1 MRNLITSQEVIDLA
15 FAENSN
21 MMAESISDTSIR
33 IAEIK
38 YIRPAF
44 GAMYTLLAD
53 KYADYTNDYVKPALA
68 YFVKCEIVSSIAI
81 DMSNSG
87 VAVANPQYQSAA
99 TDKQRQRLYD
109 SEMSKAKTL
118 LDFALEYIA
127 THSEEFPDFS
137 GEAPKKHHRV
147 GGLLLGGG
155 TSRNQSASVAGEA
168 FKDKYEGYI
177 RDMQNIKDEVETLS
191 QDVEDAIDDSRE
203 ATSSAVTATNN
214 AKAATSQ
221 ALNATAS
228 TNMATKNAN
237 DAATKAMQSAEEA
250 ESAVANL
257 EEYKQG
263 IEKQVANKVDKVA
276 GKGLST
282 NDYTDTEKTKVAEIG
297 GLKQSIEGKANT
309 NGNYPNMTVGKAQGI
324 VGISQVQEALTL
336 TTKANGN
343 IVIGNLAG
351 QSKEFMPATPSG
363 DPMHYAYEAAGAVW
377 NDTDA
382 DKYIVGKFG
391 DTVTHKAKHWLFC
404 EVGDMSSEDMR
415 ETISYP
421 YMRTYNNFAYMC
433 AESAIRANVP
443 IQGNIKNSA
452 SWTGSGLSTDIDAV
466 FFKCSNLEVVKFFEF
481 TNNDTLNISYFK
493 VAFAFCSKL
502 KKVLNTLNL
511 SAISSYT
518 NPFRGCSSLVDVRLV
533 GVKADISFADSPL
546 SVESATYMIANA
558 NASSSFTFTFRADRQ
573 AIFEANSDFIAAKNA
588 KPNITILYQ

>member
-1 MRNLITSQEVIDLA
+1 MRNLITAQEVIELA

-21 MMAESISDTSIR
+21 MREDSISGTSIR

-68 YFVKCEIVSSIAI
+68 YFVKCEIIASIAI

-87 VAVANPQYQSAA
+87 VVVANPQYQTAA
-99 TDKQRQRLYD
+99 SDKQRQRLYD

-147 GGLLLGGG
+147 GGILLGDG

-168 FKDKYEGYI
+168 FRDKYEGYI

-237 DAATKAMQSAEEA
+237 NAATKAMQSAEDA

-282 NDYTDTEKTKVAEIG
+282 NDYTDTEKAKVAEID

-309 NGNYPNMTVGKAQGI
+309 NGNYPNMTVGKAQGV
-324 VGISQVQEALTL
+324 VGINQVQEALTL
-336 TTKANGN
+336 TTKPNGN

-363 DPMHYAYEAAGAVW
+363 DPMHYAYEATGAVW
-377 NDTDA
+377 NANTGYWEMYDMKDVTTEQMRRSYNLGRINPQDNA
-382 DKYIVGKFG
+382 PLSMYGSSSPSNIRFNLPRTGSNAAYLSSFG
-391 DTVTHKAKHWLFC
+391 SFASGNYNIEAVNLMATH
-404 EVGDMSSEDMR
+404 VMSED
-415 ETISYP
+415 
-421 YMRTYNNFAYMC
+421 
-433 AESAIRANVP
+433 
-443 IQGNIKNSA
+443 
-452 SWTGSGLSTDIDAV
+452 
-466 FFKCSNLEVVKFFEF
+466 
-481 TNNDTLNISYFK
+481 
-493 VAFAFCSKL
+493 
-502 KKVLNTLNL
+502 KK
-511 SAISSYT
+511 AISQIVNASYAFNYCEKLRRVLSKIDFSTAT
-518 NPFRGCSSLVDVRLV
+518 NVTGMFNRCFRLEQINCNGL
-533 GVKADISFADSPL
+533 KQDISFADSLHL
-546 SVESATYMIANA
+546 SNESILYMIENA
-558 NASSSFTFTFRADRQ
+558 NLS
-573 AIFEANSDFIAAKNA
+573 NA
-588 KPNITILYQ
+588 ITITLHQDAYMNAINDYIITQALENHPNVKLASA

>member
-1 MRNLITSQEVIDLA
+1 MRNLITAQEVIELA

-21 MMAESISDTSIR
+21 MREDSISGTSIR

-68 YFVKCEIVSSIAI
+68 YFVKCEIIASIAI

-87 VAVANPQYQSAA
+87 VVVANPQYQTAA
-99 TDKQRQRLYD
+99 SDKQRQRLYD

-147 GGLLLGGG
+147 GGILLGDG

-168 FKDKYEGYI
+168 FRDKYEGYI

-237 DAATKAMQSAEEA
+237 NAATKAMQSAEDA

-282 NDYTDTEKTKVAEIG
+282 NDYTDTEKAKVAEID

-309 NGNYPNMTVGKAQGI
+309 NGNYPNMTVGKAQGV
-324 VGISQVQEALTL
+324 VGINQVQEALTL
-336 TTKANGN
+336 TTKPNGN

-363 DPMHYAYEAAGAVW
+363 DPMHYAYEAAGATW
-377 NDTDA
+377 NANTGYWKMYTLTDVTNEQMRA
-382 DKYIVGKFG
+382 AVARGVITCGDKQPLCNSYRSLNGIRFNLARTGNYFVYLGT
-391 DTVTHKAKHWLFC
+391 DSVDYYAYAN
-404 EVGDMSSEDMR
+404 
-415 ETISYP
+415 ETIEVINLTFYK
-421 YMRTYNNFAYMC
+421 NL
-433 AESAIRANVP
+433 SA
-443 IQGNIKNSA
+443 QYD
-452 SWTGSGLSTDIDAV
+452 GSGFRIAS
-466 FFKCSNLEVVKFFEF
+466 
-481 TNNDTLNISYFK
+481 LNH
-493 VAFAFCSKL
+493 AFYGCSKL
-502 KKVLNTLNL
+502 RQILGKILTSGGSINT
-511 SAISSYT
+511 T
-518 NPFRGCSSLVDVRLV
+518 NAFKGCALLEDLRLA
-533 GVKADISFADSPL
+533 GLGDNISFADSPHL
-546 SVESATYMIANA
+546 SNESILYMIENA
-558 NASSSFTFTFRADRQ
+558 NLS
-573 AIFEANSDFIAAKNA
+573 NA
-588 KPNITILYQ
+588 ITITLHQDAYMSAMAEDSITQALENHPNVKLAQA